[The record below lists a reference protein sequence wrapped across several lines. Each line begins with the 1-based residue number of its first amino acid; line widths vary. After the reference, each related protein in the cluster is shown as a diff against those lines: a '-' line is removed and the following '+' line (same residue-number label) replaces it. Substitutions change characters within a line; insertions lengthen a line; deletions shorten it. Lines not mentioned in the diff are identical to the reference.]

1 VSDHKDSGINR
12 ITAAGLIITLGIV
25 YGDIGTSPLYVLQAI
40 INEASLSRDVILGSL
55 SCIFWTLTLQTT
67 VKYIIL
73 TLRADNKGEGGI
85 FALYALLKR
94 TKIGWLMVPA
104 IIGGS
109 ALLAD
114 GIITPPISVS
124 SAIEGLEQLNP
135 GIRTVP
141 IIVVIL
147 VLLFI
152 FQRFGSKSIGGS
164 FGPIMLIWFS
174 MIGIIGAYNLFLDPS
189 VLYALSPYYA
199 YNLLFHHP
207 HGFWLLGAVFLCTT
221 GAEALYSDLGHCG
234 RKNIRVSWVF
244 VKTALVLNYFGQG
257 SFLLTQ
263 TVTSLGTRNP
273 FYAIMPP
280 WFLISGIII
289 ATAATIVASQAL
301 ISGSYTLINEA
312 MRLNFWPKVRVVY
325 PTNAMGQLY
334 IPSVNWMLCAGCLMV
349 VMYFQKS
356 ENMESAYGLAIILT
370 MLMTTMLLSFYLY
383 MKHFPRWL
391 IGIFLL
397 IYLCVEGSF
406 LVANLRKF
414 EHGGWITL
422 LIASILIF
430 VMIVW
435 FRARRIMNRY
445 TDFVELKDYLQMLIA
460 LGNDKEIPKYST
472 HLVYLTSAN
481 NEEEIESRIIYS
493 IFQKFPKRAD
503 IYWLVHVN
511 VVEEP
516 YRMEYKVKEI
526 IHQRLIRVDFNLG
539 FRVEP
544 RVNMLFRKVVE
555 DMVNNKEVDITSR
568 YMSLHREKVIGDF
581 RFVVIERFLSYE
593 NELPFYEK
601 LTLDIYFLLKHRSL
615 TDEKAFGLDTSSV
628 TVEKVPY
635 IISPVGEIPLKRV
648 K

>member
-1 VSDHKDSGINR
+1 MCASLEKKVVSDHKDSGINR

-124 SAIEGLEQLNP
+124 SAVEGLEQLNP

-141 IIVVIL
+141 IIIVIL
-147 VLLFI
+147 LLLFI

-164 FGPIMLIWFS
+164 FGPIMFIWFT
-174 MIGIIGAYNLFLDPS
+174 MIGVIGAYNLSIDPS

-234 RKNIRVSWVF
+234 RKNIRVGWIF
-244 VKTALVLNYFGQG
+244 VKTTLILNYFGQG

-263 TVTSLGTRNP
+263 TVTSLGNRNP

-334 IPSVNWMLCAGCLMV
+334 IPSVNWLLCGGCLVV

-370 MLMTTMLLSFYLY
+370 MLMTTLLLSFYLY
-383 MKHFPRWL
+383 MKHFPKWL
-391 IGIFLL
+391 IGIFLMV
-397 IYLCVEGSF
+397 YLCVEGSF

-422 LIASILIF
+422 LIATILIF
-430 VMIVW
+430 VMIIW

-460 LGNDKEIPKYST
+460 LGNDKEIPKFST
-472 HLVYLTSAN
+472 HLVYLTSDN
-481 NEEEIESRIIYS
+481 N
-493 IFQKFPKRAD
+493 
-503 IYWLVHVN
+503 
-511 VVEEP
+511 
-516 YRMEYKVKEI
+516 
-526 IHQRLIRVDFNLG
+526 
-539 FRVEP
+539 
-544 RVNMLFRKVVE
+544 
-555 DMVNNKEVDITSR
+555 
-568 YMSLHREKVIGDF
+568 
-581 RFVVIERFLSYE
+581 
-593 NELPFYEK
+593 
-601 LTLDIYFLLKHRSL
+601 
-615 TDEKAFGLDTSSV
+615 
-628 TVEKVPY
+628 
-635 IISPVGEIPLKRV
+635 
-648 K
+648 

>member
-1 VSDHKDSGINR
+1 
-12 ITAAGLIITLGIV
+12 
-25 YGDIGTSPLYVLQAI
+25 
-40 INEASLSRDVILGSL
+40 
-55 SCIFWTLTLQTT
+55 
-67 VKYIIL
+67 
-73 TLRADNKGEGGI
+73 
-85 FALYALLKR
+85 
-94 TKIGWLMVPA
+94 
-104 IIGGS
+104 
-109 ALLAD
+109 
-114 GIITPPISVS
+114 
-124 SAIEGLEQLNP
+124 
-135 GIRTVP
+135 
-141 IIVVIL
+141 
-147 VLLFI
+147 
-152 FQRFGSKSIGGS
+152 
-164 FGPIMLIWFS
+164 
-174 MIGIIGAYNLFLDPS
+174 
-189 VLYALSPYYA
+189 
-199 YNLLFHHP
+199 
-207 HGFWLLGAVFLCTT
+207 
-221 GAEALYSDLGHCG
+221 
-234 RKNIRVSWVF
+234 
-244 VKTALVLNYFGQG
+244 
-257 SFLLTQ
+257 
-263 TVTSLGTRNP
+263 
-273 FYAIMPP
+273 
-280 WFLISGIII
+280 
-289 ATAATIVASQAL
+289 
-301 ISGSYTLINEA
+301 
-312 MRLNFWPKVRVVY
+312 
-325 PTNAMGQLY
+325 
-334 IPSVNWMLCAGCLMV
+334 
-349 VMYFQKS
+349 
-356 ENMESAYGLAIILT
+356 
-370 MLMTTMLLSFYLY
+370 
-383 MKHFPRWL
+383 
-391 IGIFLL
+391 
-397 IYLCVEGSF
+397 
-406 LVANLRKF
+406 RKF

-422 LIASILIF
+422 LIASVLIF
-430 VMIVW
+430 VMIIW